1 MPAGPPPPAASRR
14 AGDVIARRYAVFGL
28 DIASQIELPDLA
40 PGTDAPADVTI
51 RLGTVDSDARGPGLD
66 VQGDMA
72 VLVVPDVARF
82 CIAAGR
88 DMTVEP
94 APGAAMR
101 DVRLYVLGSAMG
113 AVLHQRGLLPLH
125 ANAVGIGN
133 GTVALL
139 GHSGAGKSTLA
150 GWFHDRG
157 HRVLSDDVCVVDPDG
172 RVAPGIP
179 RLRLWRD
186 ALEAS
191 GRDPGDHA
199 VSYAGADKFD
209 VPIAAT
215 EDQPLPLR
223 AIYLLGRAEPTTI
236 TPLTGA
242 HAVAALVA
250 NTYRGSYV
258 RAAGLAGRHL
268 AACTDLA
275 RRVPVFAFDRRW
287 DQACIDADAAVLVA
301 HAQGLAAR

>member
-1 MPAGPPPPAASRR
+1 
-14 AGDVIARRYAVFGL
+14 VIARRYAVFGL
-28 DIASQIELPDLA
+28 DIASQIELSDLP
-40 PGTDAPADVTI
+40 PGNDSVPDVTI
-51 RLGTVDSDARGPGLD
+51 RLAAVDSAARRPGLE
-66 VQGDMA
+66 VQGDTA

-82 CIAAGR
+82 RITAGR
-88 DMTVEP
+88 DMVVEP
-94 APGAAMR
+94 APEASLR

-125 ANAVGIGN
+125 ANAVGVGN

-191 GRDPGDHA
+191 GRDPRHHA
-199 VSYAGADKFD
+199 ISYAGADKFD

-215 EDQPLPLR
+215 ENRSLPLR
-223 AIYLLGRAEPTTI
+223 AIYLLGRADLPTI
-236 TPLTGA
+236 TPVTGSR
-242 HAVAALVA
+242 AVAALVA

-258 RAAGLAGRHL
+258 RAAELTGRHL
-268 AACTDLA
+268 AACTALA

-287 DQACIDADAAVLVA
+287 EQACIDADAAMLVA
-301 HAQGLAAR
+301 HAQELAAR